1 MDWQFMSWL
10 SMLPSPHWVWF
21 GIFVGVFALMA
32 TIFYQCLEKSKL
44 KVFFESENTKSISGY
59 KLIARIQNMPNNKF
73 LAYIGVKRKSQ
84 DIRNLWISIKDK
96 DGKEMA
102 DGIGYGGTVNRN
114 IREIMLG
121 NTQANLY
128 TLSASLSSI
137 IVDIAGIKS
146 KNDGQVFVIDECG
159 KFGKMLK
166 VGLYTLTLELQTN
179 GTPKIYKT
187 EFQVNSNQPFV
198 WVGKE

>member
-1 MDWQFMSWL
+1 
-10 SMLPSPHWVWF
+10 
-21 GIFVGVFALMA
+21 MA